1 MNLESKGCKAVM
13 LGWNSCLCYM
23 YAMFMVNYMIIYMFD
38 EFKTCLTN
46 HKHVMDNLID
56 IMVKHAN
63 CG

>member
-1 MNLESKGCKAVM
+1 
-13 LGWNSCLCYM
+13 M
-23 YAMFMVNYMIIYMFD
+23 YAMFMVNYMIICMFD

-56 IMVKHAN
+56 IMGKHVN